1 MNLLF
6 FSPVENNTLTVYFY
20 SLLVGYLLGSIP
32 FGFLIARLK
41 GIDIRNFGSRN
52 IGFNNV
58 RRAVGIKFAI
68 PVLILDIAKGFVP
81 TFFASELGAV
91 GVLVGLGSILGHS
104 FTPWLGF
111 RGGKGVATTIGVML
125 ALMPLGLATGIGV
138 FIIALVSFS
147 YISLASIFFALS
159 LPVSVALLYRPASTR
174 LIFSNRGENEIFLL
188 IFTIIIALIIVIRH
202 KDNINRIIKK
212 TEPKVMISKYLQ
224 GKR

>member
-6 FSPVENNTLTVYFY
+6 FLPTENSNLTIYFY
-20 SLLVGYLLGSIP
+20 SLIIGYLFGSIP
-32 FGFLIARLK
+32 FGYMIARLK
-41 GIDIRNFGSRN
+41 GIDIRNFGSKN

-58 RRAVGIKFAI
+58 RRAIGVKYAI
-68 PVLILDIAKGFVP
+68 PVLILDIAKGLLP
-81 TFFASELGAV
+81 TLFADELGAIAM
-91 GVLVGLGSILGHS
+91 LIGLGAILGHS
-104 FTPWLGF
+104 YTPWLAF

-125 ALMPLGLATGIGV
+125 ALIPLGLAAGIGV
-138 FIIALVSFS
+138 FIIIVASFS

-159 LPVSVALLYRPASTR
+159 LPVSVVLFYQ
-174 LIFSNRGENEIFLL
+174 NDIFLL
-188 IFTIIIALIIVIRH
+188 IFTIMIALLIVIRH